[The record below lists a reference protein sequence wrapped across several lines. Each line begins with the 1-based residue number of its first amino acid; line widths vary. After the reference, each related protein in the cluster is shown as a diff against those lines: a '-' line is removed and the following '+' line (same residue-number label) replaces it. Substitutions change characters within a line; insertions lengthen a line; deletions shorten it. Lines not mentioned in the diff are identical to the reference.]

1 MVTKVH
7 VLPLSKAFPLYL
19 ENVLCHIQ
27 LKCLEKRE
35 NLETLGMYVGGGA
48 FDQISWKVLLA
59 VCNISIL
66 KFGSNG
72 TRSSNAIQY
81 IMSQTSWLNMM
92 LSLSL
97 SLSLSQ
103 S

>member
-1 MVTKVH
+1 MICFQDLPRSGFCVLVLRVRGKEGCNMVTKVH

-48 FDQISWKVLLA
+48 LDQIS
-59 VCNISIL
+59 
-66 KFGSNG
+66 
-72 TRSSNAIQY
+72 
-81 IMSQTSWLNMM
+81 
-92 LSLSL
+92 
-97 SLSLSQ
+97 
-103 S
+103 